1 MYKIY
6 QYHQEDKY
14 FIHIYDYPREKRG
27 LFVKKDKDSGQWD
40 VIPFGVLSDS
50 AFVSDYH
57 CKAEINLNNLI
68 ITHVLG
74 ALDIV

>member
-1 MYKIY
+1 MCKIY

-27 LFVKKDKDSGQWD
+27 LFVKKDKDSGQWG
-40 VIPFGVLSDS
+40 VIPFGV
-50 AFVSDYH
+50 VSDAAFAGDYH
-57 CKAEINLNNLI
+57 YRAEINLNDLI
-68 ITHVLG
+68 LTHVLG

>member
-6 QYHQEDKY
+6 QYCQEDKY

-27 LFVKKDKDSGQWD
+27 LFVKKDKDNNQWQ
-40 VIPFGVLSDS
+40 VIPFAVMTEA
-50 AFVSDYH
+50 AFADYH
-57 CKAEINLNNLI
+57 YRAEINLNKLI

-74 ALDIV
+74 ALDII